1 MLMGSPCVD
10 ALSVPLAAA
19 IGMRL
24 RRGNAIPTAG
34 QVAAGH
40 AMSGGPHRI
49 AMTEDIQ
56 GLLAEL
62 QELALQVVQQGD
74 DLPLALA
81 CEQLREALSAW
92 RRVGSLGL

>member
-1 MLMGSPCVD
+1 
-10 ALSVPLAAA
+10 
-19 IGMRL
+19 
-24 RRGNAIPTAG
+24 
-34 QVAAGH
+34 
-40 AMSGGPHRI
+40 
-49 AMTEDIQ
+49 MTEDIQ

-81 CEQLREALSAW
+81 SEQLREALSAW